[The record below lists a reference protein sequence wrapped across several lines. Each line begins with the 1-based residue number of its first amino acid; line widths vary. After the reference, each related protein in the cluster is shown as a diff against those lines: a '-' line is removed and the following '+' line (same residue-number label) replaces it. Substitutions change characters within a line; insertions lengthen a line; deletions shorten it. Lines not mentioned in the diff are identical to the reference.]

1 MLLVKTRLCQYHT
14 HIAYFMPSSDENLS
28 TLHQTNFLFNT
39 STSLKN
45 VKKCKIGKM
54 RTRKPRNLAKTK
66 TNHFSPSSSFLCSKM
81 TYQISISDRT
91 RWLEWILSRSLYCKV
106 VRRLIWMQN
115 MHGYA
120 WHQLLMESRHSTP
133 NNLPKKE
140 QKPQKQSSQRN

>member
-1 MLLVKTRLCQYHT
+1 MRIKRKAESRRTQHKCHAYILSAIGQNKTLCQYHT

-39 STSLKN
+39 STSLKK

-106 VRRLIWMQN
+106 VRRLI
-115 MHGYA
+115 
-120 WHQLLMESRHSTP
+120 
-133 NNLPKKE
+133 
-140 QKPQKQSSQRN
+140 